1 MAEKFLNM
9 GREAVNQVQEGQRA
23 SRRINPRRNTPRYT
37 VIKVTKIK
45 ERKY

>member
-1 MAEKFLNM
+1 M
-9 GREAVNQVQEGQRA
+9 GKEVVNQVQEGQRVPG
-23 SRRINPRRNTPRYT
+23 RISPRRNTPRYI